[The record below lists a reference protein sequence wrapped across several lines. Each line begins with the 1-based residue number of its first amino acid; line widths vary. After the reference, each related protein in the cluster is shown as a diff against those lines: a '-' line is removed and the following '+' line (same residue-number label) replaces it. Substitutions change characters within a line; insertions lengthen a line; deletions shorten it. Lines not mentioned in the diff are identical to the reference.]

1 MREVATSEVI
11 REFMRRL
18 GRRAPRPLSVFFT
31 GGASAVI
38 TGWRDATID
47 IDLRLDGDDDDVLRE
62 MVRLKAELNVNVEL
76 ASPSDFIP
84 APPGWRERSRFI
96 GQDGN
101 LAFFH
106 YDFYGQALSKIERG
120 HDTDKIDV
128 DQMLKRGLIEPNLL
142 LDLYG
147 RIEPELF
154 RYPAID
160 AREFRAEVERVVAQ
174 YLAG

>member
-128 DQMLKRGLIEPNLL
+128 NQMLKRGLIEPNLL

-160 AREFRAEVERVVAQ
+160 AWEFRAEVERVVAQ